1 MATEIKTFEI
11 IDGKLV
17 PVKSSL
23 AKEGRTET
31 KDLEQ
36 WIKTNPEILGDDI
49 AVIGEQVQ
57 TASGPVDFL
66 GVDSTGNIVIIE
78 LKRDQLP
85 REAIVQAIDY
95 ASDISNWE
103 PERFREICQS
113 FSGKPFEDYFQEK
126 FEDIS
131 SEDLAIN
138 QAQRLLLVGFS
149 VEESLSRMIEWLSDK
164 YNMGINAVILNY
176 VKTSKGNEVI
186 SRTVIIPEEVVK
198 QKTNIKKFIIEKSD
212 EPGNYDSQTLEEKL
226 IGYLSRDLYSARRIR
241 DVLLPLLLQKG
252 MVTRDE
258 LRKEFVRVHA
268 ADNEG
273 DAGYF
278 ISLISN
284 QLGHK
289 WKDYLRQVISY
300 EYPNHYWEKDNFVI
314 PDEYKELVGKVLNK
328 LKDTNK

>member
-1 MATEIKTFEI
+1 MSTEIKTFEI
-11 IDGKLV
+11 IDDKLI
-17 PVKSSL
+17 PIKTSL
-23 AKEGRTET
+23 VKEGKKE
-31 KDLEQ
+31 KDHLEQ

-85 REAIVQAIDY
+85 REVIVQAIDY
-95 ASDISNWE
+95 ASDIANWE

-113 FSGKPFEDYFQEK
+113 FSGKPFEDFFQEK
-126 FEDIS
+126 FEDIPL
-131 SEDLAIN
+131 EDLAIN

-149 VEESLSRMIEWLSDK
+149 VEESLNRMIEWLSDN

-176 VKTSKGNEVI
+176 IKTSKGNEVI

-212 EPGNYDSQTLEEKL
+212 EPGTYDKETLENKL
-226 IGYLSRDLYSARRIR
+226 VEYLSSGLVSAQRIK
-241 DVLLPLLLQKG
+241 DVVLPVLLDKG
-252 MVTRDE
+252 KVTRDE

-268 ADNEG
+268 AENESQ
-273 DAGYF
+273 AGTF

-300 EYPNHYWEKDNFVI
+300 KYPNHYWEKDNFVI
-314 PDEYKELVGKVLNK
+314 PDEYKELVERVLNK
-328 LKDTNK
+328 LKNSSH